1 MNLTYSTAS
10 RMTGICAQ
18 RPLIILRQ
26 WRLPRD
32 LPRSRDLFGVGL
44 REVTRTDPERVLE
57 ANANVSAK
65 LRQAG
70 TDD

>member
-1 MNLTYSTAS
+1 MSAV
-10 RMTGICAQ
+10 CAQ